1 MGRAVPSKD
10 GLIRGEM
17 TFVLDTFGKLRLA
30 GEDGSVIA
38 LPEKGLLLL
47 AYLLTLD
54 EGSAYR
60 TTVARFLWGETDNGA
75 SDTTLR
81 KLLSRVKAYQS
92 ELGSSFVSFEG
103 STISIDRALLTS
115 DIQLVRKDE
124 TSAPFARLRR
134 LVKLLDQPFLGPVKI
149 QSREFRSWVVDEGNR
164 HVELLE
170 RTLRE
175 AHGDAQTR
183 DDAEVLRKAAVIL
196 FRSEPQ
202 DPETLQLLLKIFN
215 AEQDVESLQTYFAKR
230 RGSIE
235 RGAKFSASDA
245 GSGVKLAAEAKPP
258 ARNGAVAGLSAET
271 GGIANAIPRLVLL
284 PPSNQS
290 VSPDAGLIAS
300 SLIEDITIGFCAFN
314 SLRVIAPYSAVQI
327 GHNVETQAAFFERQA
342 VNYVLETRIGGSG
355 DDVTLFA
362 QLIFVDDAQ
371 VLWAERF
378 GLRHLDLLR
387 DKRAIS
393 RQIALSVSREIARH
407 EEQRADIALNPEAY
421 HRYLVGKRDMA
432 RMTLPN
438 LRRARKEMKAA
449 LAASPDFAPALSAMG
464 RTYSKEW
471 LLTARGDIELLKQ
484 AENLSRQAIEKRSD
498 FADGYREFGVAKLL
512 QGDFDESAEA
522 MEVAEGLAPHY
533 ADVIAD
539 HADTLVH
546 CSRPSMALQKIER
559 AIELNPLTPDVYLWT
574 AAGANYALGEFAS
587 SIDYIG
593 QMADPSLADRLA
605 AASWAMMGH
614 ADKAR
619 ILVRRVREAN
629 PNFDVDTW
637 LAAVP
642 SKEQWHKD
650 LYREGLKKAG
660 F

>member
-1 MGRAVPSKD
+1 
-10 GLIRGEM
+10 M
-17 TFVLDTFGKLRLA
+17 TFVLETFGKLRLRA
-30 GEDGSVIA
+30 DDGSVIA
-38 LPEKGLLLL
+38 LPEKGLLLI
-47 AYLLTLD
+47 AYLLTIED
-54 EGSAYR
+54 GSAYR
-60 TTVARFLWGETDNGA
+60 SAVARFLWGETDNGA

-81 KLLSRVKAYQS
+81 KLLSRVKAIQADIGATFLS
-92 ELGSSFVSFEG
+92 LVG
-103 STISIDRALLTS
+103 STISIDRAVLTS
-115 DIQLVRKDE
+115 DIALVRDDE
-124 TSAPFARLRR
+124 TLAAFPRLRR
-134 LVKLLDQPFLGPVKI
+134 LVKLLDQPFLGSVKA
-149 QSREFRSWVVDEGNR
+149 QSRDYKAWLVDEANR

-170 RTLRE
+170 RTLRQ
-175 AHGDAQTR
+175 AHGEAQTR

-215 AEQDVESLQTYFAKR
+215 AEQDVESLQNYFAKR
-230 RGSIE
+230 RGTIE
-235 RGAKFSASDA
+235 RGAKFSGADSNGGA
-245 GSGVKLAAEAKPP
+245 TKAPAEA
-258 ARNGAVAGLSAET
+258 RAVARSGAATALLVEAS
-271 GGIANAIPRLVLL
+271 GIAPAIPRLVLL
-284 PPSNQS
+284 PPSNQTA
-290 VSPDAGLIAS
+290 SPEAGLIAS

-314 SLRVIAPYSAVQI
+314 SLRVIAPYSAVQV
-327 GHNVETQAAFFERQA
+327 GHNVETQAAFFERQS
-342 VNYVLETRIGGSG
+342 VNYVLETRISGSN

-378 GLRHLDLLR
+378 SLHRLDLLR

-393 RQIALSVSREIARH
+393 RQVALSVSREIARH
-407 EEQRADIALNPEAY
+407 EEQRADIELNPEAY
-421 HRYLVGKRDMA
+421 HRYLAGKRDMA

-512 QGDFDESAEA
+512 QGAFDESAEA
-522 MEVAEGLAPHY
+522 MEVAEALAPQY

-546 CSRPSMALQKIER
+546 CSRPGMALQKIER
-559 AIELNPLTPDVYLWT
+559 AIELNPLTPDMYLWT

-593 QMADPSLADRLA
+593 QMSDPSLADRLA
-605 AASWAMMGH
+605 AASWAMIGN

-619 ILVRRVREAN
+619 VLVRRVREAN

>member
-1 MGRAVPSKD
+1 
-10 GLIRGEM
+10 M
-17 TFVLDTFGKLRLA
+17 TFVLETFGKLRLA
-30 GEDGSVIA
+30 GGDGKAIP

-54 EGSAYR
+54 DGAAYR
-60 TTVARFLWGETDNGA
+60 TTIARFLWGETDNGA

-81 KLLSRVKAYQS
+81 KLLSRLKAYQS
-92 ELGSSFVSFEG
+92 ELGSSFLSFEG
-103 STISIDRALLTS
+103 STISIDRELLSS
-115 DIQLVRKDE
+115 DFQLLRDDE
-124 TSAPFARLRR
+124 ASAPFARLRQ
-134 LVKLLDQPFLGPVKI
+134 LVKLLDQPFLGPIKF
-149 QSREFRSWVVDEGNR
+149 QSRDLKSWVVDQTNR
-164 HVELLE
+164 HVALLE
-170 RTLRE
+170 RTLRQ

-183 DDAEVLRKAAVIL
+183 DDAEVLRKAAIIL

-215 AEQDVESLQTYFAKR
+215 AEQDVASLQNYFANR
-230 RGSIE
+230 RSSIE
-235 RGAKFSASDA
+235 LGGKFAASDA
-245 GSGVKLAAEAKPP
+245 TEANPKAPAEPKAPS
-258 ARNGAVAGLSAET
+258 RNGAVSGLPVEAGS
-271 GGIANAIPRLVLL
+271 IVHAIPRLVLL

-290 VSPDAGLIAS
+290 LSPEAGLMAS

-314 SLRVIAPYSAVQI
+314 SLRVIAPYSAVQV
-327 GHNVETQAAFFERQA
+327 GHNVETQAAFFERQS
-342 VNYVLETRIGGSG
+342 VNYVLETRISGSS

-378 GLRHLDLLR
+378 SLRRLDLLR
-387 DKRAIS
+387 DRRTIS
-393 RQIALSVSREIARH
+393 RQVALSVSREIARH
-407 EEQRADIALNPEAY
+407 EEQRADIELNPEAY
-421 HRYLVGKRDMA
+421 HRYLAGKRDMA

-484 AENLSRQAIEKRSD
+484 AESLSRQAIEKRSD

-522 MEVAEGLAPHY
+522 MEVAEALAPQY

-559 AIELNPLTPDVYLWT
+559 AIELNPLAPDVYLWT

-605 AASWAMMGH
+605 AASWAMMGR

-619 ILVRRVREAN
+619 VLVRRVREAN

>member
-1 MGRAVPSKD
+1 
-10 GLIRGEM
+10 M
-17 TFVLDTFGKLRLA
+17 TFVLETFGKLRLA
-30 GEDGSVIA
+30 GEDGSVIS

-47 AYLLTLD
+47 AYLMSLD

-60 TTVARFLWGETDNGA
+60 TTVARLLWGETDNGA

-81 KLLSRVKAYQS
+81 KLLSRIKAYQTDI
-92 ELGSSFVSFEG
+92 GSSLVSFEG
-103 STISIDRALLTS
+103 STISIDRALVTS
-115 DIQLVRKDE
+115 DIKLLRDDE
-124 TSAPFARLRR
+124 ASPPFSRLRR
-134 LVKLLDQPFLGPVKI
+134 LVKLLDQPFLGPVKV
-149 QSREFRSWVVDEGNR
+149 QSREFNSWLADEAKR
-164 HVELLE
+164 HVWLLE
-170 RTLRE
+170 HTLRE
-175 AHGDAQTR
+175 AHGDAKTR

-202 DPETLQLLLKIFN
+202 DPDTLQLLLKIFN
-215 AEQDVESLQTYFAKR
+215 AEQDVESLQNYFLQRKGAV
-230 RGSIE
+230 E
-235 RGAKFSASDA
+235 RGHKFKPSGASGASAK
-245 GSGVKLAAEAKPP
+245 VAAEAKVPSRDE
-258 ARNGAVAGLSAET
+258 ADGLLPIKA
-271 GGIANAIPRLVLL
+271 GGIATAIPRLVLL

-290 VSPDAGLIAS
+290 ANPHSGLIAS

-327 GHNVETQAAFFERQA
+327 GHNVETQAAFFERQS
-342 VNYVLETRIGGSG
+342 VNYVLETRINGSS

-378 GLRHLDLLR
+378 SLQRLDLLR

-393 RQIALSVSREIARH
+393 RQVALSVSREIAKN
-407 EEQRADIALNPEAY
+407 EEQRADIALNPVAY
-421 HRYLVGKRDMA
+421 HRYLAGKRDMT

-522 MEVAEGLAPHY
+522 MEVAEALAPQY

-546 CSRPSMALQKIER
+546 CSRPGMALQKIER
-559 AIELNPLTPDVYLWT
+559 AIELNPLTPDMYLWT

-593 QMADPSLADRLA
+593 QMSDPSLADRLA
-605 AASWAMMGH
+605 AASWAMIGN

-619 ILVRRVREAN
+619 VLVRRVREAN